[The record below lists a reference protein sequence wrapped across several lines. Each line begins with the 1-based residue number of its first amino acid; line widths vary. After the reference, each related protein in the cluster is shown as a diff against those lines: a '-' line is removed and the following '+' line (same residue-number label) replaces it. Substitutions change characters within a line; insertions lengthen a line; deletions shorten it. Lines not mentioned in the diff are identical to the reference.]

1 MFGAWGASSHWGK
14 SLSYSFSR
22 AAILVGVSA
31 IPLIVAAPARADE
44 TTGAGTEAVAS
55 ADEAG
60 ADGYGE
66 IIVTAGR
73 REERLQDV
81 PTAVSAL
88 GEDLFKLN
96 GVGRSANEVL
106 NYIPNASAGTQ
117 QHGRPRWWIRGIGAG
132 QQQLDLASPVGF
144 YLDDVYIS
152 NASATGLPLFDI
164 ERVEVL
170 RGPQGTLWG
179 KNTTGGAVN
188 VITKRPEL
196 SGDQDN
202 YAKLEYGSYDDK
214 VAEGGVG
221 FAIVPEQLAARV
233 SFRLDHRGG
242 RFDNLFTGDKSNAV
256 DDDVFRGQLLAKP
269 SDSLTALLSLHY
281 RDYDTQGTYWT
292 TRSYDPSGVF
302 RNGYVPSL
310 DLDELSTNAGEWSRS
325 KQLGGSLRFDL
336 DLGGTTLT
344 SITGYERWKSTSAGD
359 GDYTPLEISR
369 SYVDA
374 RSQQWTQ
381 ELRLTSPKENRFSW
395 IVGAFYFNE
404 DIHSNAW
411 SARLPNGAVPQ
422 MAGSTAAQAYSLT
435 AYRHKAESGAAF
447 ASGTFAVTDQFKVT
461 LGARYTR
468 ETKTLDFDRFNATT
482 TSWTNYAQWWNSFT
496 GTFGG
501 PGTFSG
507 DLSKTWNA
515 FTYDVTP
522 SWQIDHD
529 NLLYFKFSHGV
540 KSGGFNTAA
549 TLPIALVAVNPEKL
563 DAYELGYKSTWLDGA
578 LTFNATA
585 FHYDYRDVQ
594 VNVVGPNPGAVGG
607 ATVSYL
613 QNAARAKADGAEFE
627 LTARPVENLSFNA
640 AVGLLYTKF
649 KEFQVNNGGANLA
662 GNQFVRSPHLT
673 LNIGANYTV
682 PLGDAGKLDFGADA
696 RYTSLQYYYVTPQDT
711 VNRAILDQPG
721 YTLANA
727 RITYTS
733 ANERISVSAFVNNL
747 LDTTYRNHALPA
759 YSPATGVLGDIVQYG
774 DPRTYGGS
782 LIVRF

>member
-1 MFGAWGASSHWGK
+1 MAYSFNRATILLGASVL
-14 SLSYSFSR
+14 SLV
-22 AAILVGVSA
+22 A
-31 IPLIVAAPARADE
+31 AAPAWADDS
-44 TTGAGTEAVAS
+44 ASAVADAAT
-55 ADEAG
+55 ADAAG
-60 ADGYGE
+60 GYGE

-88 GEDLFKLN
+88 GESLFQLG

-152 NASATGLPLFDI
+152 NASATGIPLFDI

-188 VITKRPEL
+188 VITKRPSL
-196 SGDQDN
+196 SGEEDS
-202 YAKLEYGSYDDK
+202 YVKLEYGSYDNK
-214 VAEGGVG
+214 VGEGGVG
-221 FAIVPEQLAARV
+221 FAIVPDKLAARV

-242 RFDNLFTGDKSNAV
+242 RFDNLFNGEKSNAIS
-256 DDDVFRGQLLAKP
+256 DDIIRGQIIARPAEAVTL
-269 SDSLTALLSLHY
+269 LLSAHY
-281 RDYDTQGTYWT
+281 RDYDTDGTYWT
-292 TRSYDPSGVF
+292 VHSYDPSGVF
-302 RNGYVPSL
+302 RNGYIPST
-310 DLDELSTNAGEWSRS
+310 DINEVSTNAGDWSRT
-325 KQLGGSLRFDL
+325 KQVGGALRLDA
-336 DLGGTTLT
+336 DLGGVTLT
-344 SITGYERWKSTSAGD
+344 SITGYERWKTRSIGD
-359 GDYTPLEISR
+359 GDNTPLEVSR
-369 SYVDA
+369 SYLAA
-374 RSQQWTQ
+374 RSHQWTQ
-381 ELRLTSPKENRFSW
+381 ELRLTSPKEDRLSW

-404 DIHSNAW
+404 KIRSNAY

-422 MAGSTAAQAYSLT
+422 LAGSTAAQAYSLT
-435 AYRHKAESGAAF
+435 SYNHGAESGAVF
-447 ASGTFAVTDQFKVT
+447 GSGTLSFTDQLKLTV
-461 LGARYTR
+461 GGRYTR
-468 ETKTLDFDRFNATT
+468 ETKTLDFDRYNATV
-482 TSWTNYAQWWNSFT
+482 TSWSNYAQWWNSFT
-496 GTFGG
+496 GTYGG
-501 PGTFSG
+501 IGTFSG
-507 DLSKTWNA
+507 DFDKSWNA
-515 FTYDVTP
+515 FTYDITP
-522 SWQIDHD
+522 SYQINRD
-529 NLLYFKFSHGV
+529 NLLYFKLSHGV

-549 TLPIALVAVNPEKL
+549 TLPIALVSVNPEKL
-563 DAYELGYKSTWLDGA
+563 NAYELGYKSTWLGGR

-627 LTARPVENLSFNA
+627 LTAHPTDSLSLNA

-649 KEFQVNNGGANLA
+649 KRFQVNNGGANLA

-673 LNIGANYTV
+673 LNAGANYAV
-682 PLGDAGKLDFGADA
+682 PLGQAGTLDLSADA
-696 RYTSLQYYYVTPQDT
+696 RYTSLQFYYVTPQDT
-711 VNRAILDQPG
+711 ANRPILTQPG

-727 RITYTS
+727 RVTYTT
-733 ANERISVSAFVNNL
+733 ANERISVTGFVNNL
-747 LDTTYRNHALPA
+747 LDTTYRNHSLPA
-759 YSPATGVLGDIVQYG
+759 YAPATGVLGDTVQYG
-774 DPRTYGGS
+774 DPRTYGAS